1 MIEKLWDFLYSWKEQ
16 KAYLYVL
23 KGKIERLVHR
33 ILHRL
38 LKGMLWTFAGLLAVV
53 VMAVMLVYVPI
64 VQDAVKELAVK
75 EVSKATGF
83 GMNIGDF
90 RLRFPLELDV
100 RNICVTEECG
110 DTLISVGKLYADAR
124 LLPLLRGEVSVS
136 DACVADVYYRMGTR
150 DSSMYLVAGVGQVKV
165 TDAGVDLPGYEI
177 SVDDVEVT
185 GADVV
190 LELGN
195 DTVIVTEKEENPM
208 AWLINVNRVRMNGVS
223 YRMSMDDVI
232 DTLSA
237 TVKDTELTDAV
248 IDMEK
253 HHIGAGMLN
262 VKVGDISYRYPSIT
276 DERLSGEAVSA
287 DTVVVSEPW
296 AINVSSIEVDGNSV
310 LYAMAGSSPQSGL
323 DMDYISV
330 SDVYVKV
337 DSFYNC
343 GTDIRVPLRDLRG
356 KERSGVQIDASG
368 LFSMDS
374 AGLRLQDFNAAT
386 LFSSLH
392 ADAYM
397 GLDAGSRLAL
407 SADARM
413 GIPDIELLYPSMC
426 PILTE
431 IPRYNDAVLKAK
443 IDGTLS
449 DVDIHNV
456 SLELPGYVEMSMS
469 GNMRNVTQSDNV
481 SGHIRINGSIE
492 DANFVKPTIMEARM
506 SKQVEIPPIKLD
518 GNMDVN
524 RGDIDGKLVA
534 ETGTGRLIMDAE
546 WKGRGDGY
554 GLSLSVDTF
563 PVDTFLPE
571 LGVGDVTARV
581 DLSGQGF
588 DITDSKTRIWAEMT
602 VYDVEF
608 KEVRYGNMRMWANVD
623 SCLAEV
629 GVISLNE
636 NADLD
641 IVANASVDS
650 VCYEWDVTGD
660 IRNLDLKAM
669 GLSET
674 VAKGSLSLSGNGSV
688 TSGMDSVFADI
699 SVRNLEW
706 TMDGLGIST
715 PDINAKVA
723 ASDSLTRIEL
733 KNNDLSADMEAVCP
747 IDSLMSSFTAAASE
761 FSRQLTTRDIDV
773 SRIQGVLPQFY
784 VDVSSGSNNV
794 LSGMLQSMDMSVG
807 GLDVLINND
816 SLLTMNASVRK
827 FVAGETR
834 LDNIGFSAFQHS
846 RFMVYR
852 ASVDNNPGTMD
863 AFAHVSLNGYVAGNK
878 IGAYFRQRNI
888 KDETGY
894 NLGLVLAMSDS
905 IMSLRFTPFKPV
917 IAYKNWTVNE
927 DNFVEFNVHT
937 RHLDANLSMTGDD
950 SHLKLFTEHSDSL
963 HGQEDV
969 VLNISNLKLADWMAV
984 SPFAPP
990 VKGDISA
997 DMRFRWDE
1005 RTMSGNGE
1013 IALDELYFG
1022 RNRVGSFLLDAELLT
1037 DKKGEL
1043 QAKTSLMIDSVKTV
1057 TVAGTL
1063 SDSTAVSPVALDFT
1077 VIRFPL
1083 KVVNPFLPPGT
1094 VKLSGVLNGEMDVS
1108 GRLSSPMFNGYVDF
1122 DSASVAVDMIGSAF
1136 RFSDAKIPVEENV
1149 IRFSDYSISGANN
1162 NPLYVN
1168 GNIDIAGL
1176 SPEIDLSMKARNMQF
1191 IGSSRGKRIDVY
1203 GKGFIDV
1210 DASVK
1215 GNMDLMKVNTV
1226 LNLLPGSNITYI
1238 MADAVTSI
1246 TSQSTGDM
1254 VKFVRFDDEGAGIE
1268 GDTVQSG
1275 GMSMDL
1281 DAMLIVSSGTTVNV
1295 DLSTDGKNK
1304 VQLQGSGTL
1313 NYTMN
1318 DMADSRITGRY
1329 TIDKGFVRY
1338 TPPLMSEKHFD
1349 FVEGSYVA
1357 FNGDILNPILNI
1369 SAVDNIR
1376 ANVTREGHDSR
1387 LVNFD
1392 VSLSVTNT
1400 LSNMNVAFDLSTPD
1414 DLTIQ
1419 NELQSMSAEQR
1430 ANQAMNML
1438 LYNVYTGPGTKA
1450 DGNMAGNPLFSIL
1463 ESRINTWAANNIK
1476 FVDISFGIDRYDNTT
1491 DGETS
1496 TATSYSYKVS
1506 KTLFNDRFKIVVGG
1520 NYSTDAD
1527 SDENFSQNLINDISF
1542 EYMLNRSGSM
1552 FVRIFRHVGYESILE
1567 GEVTQTGVGFVYK
1580 RKIHSLKDLFRG
1592 YRRNEP
1598 VLPVVN
1604 AESKEKDE
1612 E

>member
-1 MIEKLWDFLYSWKEQ
+1 M
-16 KAYLYVL
+16 A
-23 KGKIERLVHR
+23 RR

-38 LKGMLWTFAGLLAVV
+38 LKGILWTFAGLLAVV
-53 VMAVMLVYVPI
+53 VMAVMLVYVPV
-64 VQDAVKELAVK
+64 VQDAIKELAVK

-83 GMNIGDF
+83 GINIGDF
-90 RLRFPLELDV
+90 RLRFPLGLDV

-110 DTLISVGKLYADAR
+110 DTMISAGKLYADAR

-136 DACVADVYYRMGTR
+136 DAGVTDVYYRMGTR
-150 DSSMYLVAGVGQVKV
+150 DSSMYLVAGIGQVKV
-165 TDAGVDLPGYEI
+165 NDAGVDLNGYKI
-177 SVDDVEVT
+177 SIDDVEVT
-185 GADVV
+185 GTDVV
-190 LELGN
+190 FELGY
-195 DTVIVTEKEENPM
+195 DTVTVAEKEENPM
-208 AWLINVNRVRMNGVS
+208 AWLINVNRVRLNNVS
-223 YRMSMDDVI
+223 YRMSMDNVI

-237 TVKDTELTDAV
+237 TVNVAELTDAV

-262 VKVGDISYRYPSIT
+262 VKTGDVSYRYPSIAV
-276 DERLSGEAVSA
+276 ERAPDKAVIA
-287 DTVVVSEPW
+287 DTVAVSEPW

-310 LYAMAGSSPQSGL
+310 LYAMAGRLPQAGF
-323 DMDYISV
+323 DMDYICV
-330 SDVYVKV
+330 SDIYVKV

-343 GTDIRVPLRDLRG
+343 GTDIRVPLRGLRG
-356 KERSGVQIDASG
+356 KERSGIQIDASG

-397 GLDAGSRLAL
+397 GLDAGTPDSRLSL

-413 GIPDIELLYPSMC
+413 GIPDIELLYPSMR
-426 PILTE
+426 PILAE
-431 IPRYNDAVLKAK
+431 IPRYNDAVLKTEIA
-443 IDGTLS
+443 GTLGDI
-449 DVDIHNV
+449 DVRNV
-456 SLELPGYVEMSMS
+456 SLALPGYVEMSMS
-469 GNMRNVTQSDNV
+469 GNVCNVTQPDNV
-481 SGHIRINGSIE
+481 SGHIRINGSVE
-492 DANFVKPTIMEARM
+492 DVNFVKPTIMEAKM
-506 SKQVEIPPIKLD
+506 SKQVEIPPIGMS
-518 GNMDVN
+518 GNIDMN
-524 RGDIDGKLVA
+524 RGDIDGKLVV
-534 ETGTGRLIMDAE
+534 ETGDGRLIMDAG

-554 GLSLSVDTF
+554 DLSLSVDTF
-563 PVDTFLPE
+563 PVNTFLPE

-581 DLSGQGF
+581 DLNGQGF
-588 DITDSKTRIWAEMT
+588 DITDSNTRMWAEMT
-602 VYDVEF
+602 VDDVEF
-608 KEVRYGNMRMWANVD
+608 KKVRYGNVRMWANVD

-650 VCYEWDVTGD
+650 VCYVWDVTGD

-674 VAKGSLSLSGNGSV
+674 MAKGSLSLSGDGSI
-688 TSGMDSVFADI
+688 SLEMDSVFADL

-715 PDINAKVA
+715 PDIKAKVT
-723 ASDSLTRIEL
+723 ASDSLTMIEL
-733 KNNDLSADMEAVCP
+733 KNNDLSAEMEAVCS
-747 IDSLMSSFTAAASE
+747 IDSLMSCLTAATSE
-761 FSRQLTTRDIDV
+761 ISMQLSTRDIDV
-773 SRIQGVLPQFY
+773 SKIQSVLPQFY
-784 VDVSSGSNNV
+784 ADVTSGNDNV

-807 GLDVLINND
+807 GLDMLISND
-816 SLLTMNASVRK
+816 SLLTMNASARK
-827 FVAGETR
+827 FVAGETK

-927 DNFVEFNVHT
+927 DNFVEYNVHT

-1005 RTMSGNGE
+1005 RSMSGNGV

-1022 RNRVGSFLLDAELLT
+1022 RNRVGSFLLDAELMT

-1043 QAKTSLMIDSVKTV
+1043 QAKTSLMIDSIKTV
-1057 TVAGTL
+1057 TVTGTI

-1083 KVVNPFLPPGT
+1083 KIVNPFLPPGT

-1108 GRLSSPMFNGYVDF
+1108 GRLSSPVLNGYVDF

-1136 RFSDAKIPVEENV
+1136 RFSDTKIPVEENI
-1149 IRFSDYSISGANN
+1149 IRFSDYSISGANS

-1168 GNIDIAGL
+1168 GSIDIAGL

-1191 IGSSRGKRIDVY
+1191 IGSSRGKKIDVY

-1215 GNMDLMKVNTV
+1215 GNTEQMKVNTV

-1254 VKFVRFDDEGAGIE
+1254 VKFVRFDDEDDAID
-1268 GDTVQSG
+1268 DTVQSG
-1275 GMSMDL
+1275 GMSLNL

-1304 VQLQGSGTL
+1304 IQLQGSGTL

-1506 KTLFNDRFKIVVGG
+1506 KTLFNDRFKIIVGG